1 MLEKKLK
8 DIFYDV
14 SDIVVSLIIVALIFF
29 VVSWKISDSLAFEV
43 NIPETTGTTEVAS
56 QDPNIVEIQEVTEG
70 DSTGTEVGS
79 EATNQTSDQTSGQSS
94 NETAGTDTSGSTSS
108 DAKPGGTQVNM
119 VGVTKEIE
127 IQSGSSGYS
136 IGKLLAE
143 AGLVADTSTF
153 IKRVEELGLGAKLR
167 SGTFSLSTD
176 MSLDEVIYKI
186 SGQ

>member
-1 MLEKKLK
+1 MLEKLK